1 MPPPI
6 GKRKAPMLNCLPFLG
21 GEKWEVFFMR
31 IDLRVKRCR
40 RLETEVAY
48 LKAKSSDGLE
58 N

>member
-1 MPPPI
+1 
-6 GKRKAPMLNCLPFLG
+6 
-21 GEKWEVFFMR
+21 MR